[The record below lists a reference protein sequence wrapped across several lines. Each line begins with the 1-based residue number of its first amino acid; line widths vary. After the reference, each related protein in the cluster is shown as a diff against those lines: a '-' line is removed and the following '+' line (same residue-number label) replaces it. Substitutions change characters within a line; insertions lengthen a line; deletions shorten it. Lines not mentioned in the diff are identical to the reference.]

1 MMQSLRRSV
10 IRNLT
15 VRAPCPI
22 RNMSAAVTLR
32 SSIKLC
38 VLGGGNMAEAI
49 ISALSKS
56 EVQNMADIVVIDVS
70 EERIEH
76 LQNTYKVRSCKTL
89 EEGMLNADVTLLSVK
104 PQNVDSIA
112 AAITTAPK
120 GLILSIVA
128 GCTIDHLKEV
138 FKTNNIVRSM
148 PNTPAMV
155 MEAMTVWVATKETP
169 AELVG
174 NYCDLIMYHSAV
186 SAIDTN
192 LHFLVKEFS

>member
-1 MMQSLRRSV
+1 
-10 IRNLT
+10 
-15 VRAPCPI
+15 
-22 RNMSAAVTLR
+22 
-32 SSIKLC
+32 
-38 VLGGGNMAEAI
+38 
-49 ISALSKS
+49 
-56 EVQNMADIVVIDVS
+56 
-70 EERIEH
+70 
-76 LQNTYKVRSCKTL
+76 
-89 EEGMLNADVTLLSVK
+89 MLNADVTLLSVK

>member
-1 MMQSLRRSV
+1 
-10 IRNLT
+10 
-15 VRAPCPI
+15 
-22 RNMSAAVTLR
+22 
-32 SSIKLC
+32 
-38 VLGGGNMAEAI
+38 MAEAI